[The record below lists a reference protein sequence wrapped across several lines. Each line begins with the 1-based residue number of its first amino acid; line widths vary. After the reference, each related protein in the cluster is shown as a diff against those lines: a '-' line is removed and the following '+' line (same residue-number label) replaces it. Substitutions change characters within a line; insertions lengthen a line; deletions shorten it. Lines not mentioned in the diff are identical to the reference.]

1 MTRNAARPQGFPSM
15 STSSSSP
22 AVQPLRP
29 GPDIGPGPEGIR
41 RVFIRDLVAGCYL
54 GVHSHE
60 KGSRQRVRVNLDLGV
75 RDDGPPEG
83 DSIHEVVCYED
94 VAEGLRRL
102 LAGPHVNL
110 VETLAENIARF
121 CLEDPRVL
129 SVRVR
134 LEKLDVFPD
143 AAAAGVE
150 IERVRCG
157 A

>member
-1 MTRNAARPQGFPSM
+1 M
-15 STSSSSP
+15 STSSNSP
-22 AVQPLRP
+22 TVHPLRP
-29 GPDIGPGPEGIR
+29 ESEIGPGPEGIR

-60 KGSRQRVRVNLDLGV
+60 KGSRQRVRVNLELGV
-75 RDDGPPEG
+75 RDDGPPAG

-121 CLEDPRVL
+121 CLGDARVL

-150 IERVRCG
+150 IERVRRG